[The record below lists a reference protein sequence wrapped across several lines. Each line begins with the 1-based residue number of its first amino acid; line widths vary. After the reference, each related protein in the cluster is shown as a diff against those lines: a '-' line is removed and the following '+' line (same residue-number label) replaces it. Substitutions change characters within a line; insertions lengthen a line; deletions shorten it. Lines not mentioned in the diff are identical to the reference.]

1 MTTSANNT
9 STQETQKLLLL
20 KKYKRGLKSEE
31 KKKLFHQSLTNYTI
45 SKRLPRCT
53 VKPSLIFCTPEK
65 TKILEKF
72 FQSLLKRRNKPV
84 ETEQVIHV
92 LSKISCS
99 IKKECDLSHALHD
112 VVTNVNKI
120 SFIARL
126 KALKKRIVMADKK
139 LLISLLVSLT
149 KKNNL
154 LKFAIH
160 FMIDNYICIAENR
173 RLCSLMLGLLCMD
186 PHMWSRSLVMLECV
200 RTTFE
205 QLMIRFLLKTGRN
218 PHRYIT
224 CDIENYLSMYRT
236 AGVKMNFV
244 DSSNAT
250 CETRGTEAASEEASN
265 NQGGVGTAHNVT
277 PFVPS
282 PYPPGYSS
290 LIPPTAE
297 DPYALNDLQIASDN
311 NDTCDEIQMSSRSAA
326 MSGGT
331 ASVEQSSDT
340 NTVFV

>member
-1 MTTSANNT
+1 MTSTVAANNNNT
-9 STQETQKLLLL
+9 NNTQETQKILLL

-31 KKKLFHQSLTNYTI
+31 KKKLFHQSLTNYNI

-72 FQSLLKRRNKPV
+72 FQGLLKRRSKPV
-84 ETEQVIHV
+84 ETEQVLHV
-92 LSKISCS
+92 LSKITCS
-99 IKKECDLSHALHD
+99 VRKECDLSHALYD
-112 VVTNVNKI
+112 IVMNVNKI
-120 SFIARL
+120 SFVARL
-126 KALKKRIVMADKK
+126 KALKKRIIMADKK

-149 KKNNL
+149 KKNSL

-160 FMIDNYICIAENR
+160 FMIDNFICITEHR
-173 RLCSLMLGLLCMD
+173 RLCSLMLGLLYMD

-224 CDIENYLSMYRT
+224 CNIDNYLSMYRT
-236 AGVKMNFV
+236 AGVNMAFMNN
-244 DSSNAT
+244 SY
-250 CETRGTEAASEEASN
+250 GTVSGVAPTPDMCNPAHVLPPPPSYPEYPLIPAAS
-265 NQGGVGTAHNVT
+265 
-277 PFVPS
+277 
-282 PYPPGYSS
+282 
-290 LIPPTAE
+290 
-297 DPYALNDLQIASDN
+297 DPYALHDHPVDPNTSSIIAMTDPYDDPLISSTAASDVASLEN
-311 NDTCDEIQMSSRSAA
+311 NT
-326 MSGGT
+326 
-331 ASVEQSSDT
+331 T

>member
-1 MTTSANNT
+1 MTTTVNNT
-9 STQETQKLLLL
+9 TTQEAQKILLL

-65 TKILEKF
+65 TKLLEKF
-72 FQSLLKRRNKPV
+72 FQGLLKRRNKPV

-99 IKKECDLSHALHD
+99 IRKECDLSHALHD
-112 VVTNVNKI
+112 IVTNVNKI

-224 CDIENYLSMYRT
+224 CDIDNYLSMYRT
-236 AGVKMNFV
+236 AGVKMSFIDN
-244 DSSNAT
+244 NAN
-250 CETRGTEAASEEASN
+250 CELQGTTTAAEVSN
-265 NQGGVGTAHNVT
+265 NLDESNPAHNMT

-282 PYPPGYSS
+282 YPPGYCPLISS
-290 LIPPTAE
+290 TSA
-297 DPYALNDLQIASDN
+297 DPYALNDLQVASDN
-311 NDTCDEIQMSSRSAA
+311 NDTCDELQTSSCSAA
-326 MSGGT
+326 MSSGVAR
-331 ASVEQSSDT
+331 ASNNNDT